1 MSRRV
6 LHEIVLEI
14 GDIHKELAEIKQW
27 REEIE
32 TVLKDLSQAVQ
43 NLIED
48 LSKVQIMLGEMKE
61 E

>member
-1 MSRRV
+1 V
-6 LHEIVLEI
+6 ADI

-48 LSKVQIMLGEMKE
+48 LSKVQITLREMKE

>member
-6 LHEIVLEI
+6 LHEIVADI
-14 GDIHKELAEIKQW
+14 GDIHKELAEIRQW
-27 REEIE
+27 KEEME
-32 TVLKDLSQAVQ
+32 TVLKDLSASVQ